1 MSGLA
6 GVLQGTGL
14 QGSREGGEGVS
25 HGAPS
30 PPHPGQVQRWLRLAH
45 VLDGA
50 LRPVETFRSK
60 KGRKVELRLGDTAAP

>member
-6 GVLQGTGL
+6 GVLQGTEL
-14 QGSREGGEGVS
+14 QGSREGGEGVG

-30 PPHPGQVQRWLRLAH
+30 PPHPGRVRRWPRPAR
-45 VLDGA
+45 VSDGA
-50 LRPVETFRSK
+50 LRPVETFRSN